1 MCLEFTQRLPTSFVG
16 LTGWPNASMAM
27 TLDTFTTTP
36 NVTIGLI
43 QKYFL
48 WSPVLIQ
55 MTKSIWKEW
64 NWWKPLV
71 KGQILAK
78 FVQEE
83 AATTKFDLNLCFD
96 WFWIIKLYRVSH
108 SETSENKWLWGV
120 EKSRLFWIMVPSGFM
135 SSGHLSFINQFSKN
149 CHWLASTASNRKGA
163 RFQYDISWFY
173 QNNIFSKHQIKAEFK
188 NLDDSEVLS
197 SDFPQTLEPLKP
209 QWPLQPQQPPWPQW
223 PLLPQFIKKK
233 ILILTVGSSLAPK
246 WPIQVP
252 FCGLDYQKSN
262 FSLILALFLWKAVEA
277 SVCYFFENW
286 LVKPKCHLV
295 SLVSLWDTQYEE
307 SDAICFF
314 RTMQT
319 FKC

>member
-83 AATTKFDLNLCFD
+83 AATTKFDLNLSFD

-173 QNNIFSKHQIKAEFK
+173 QNNIFSKHQNKAEFK

-223 PLLPQFIKKK
+223 PLLPQFIKKNTDPDGWIIPGTK
-233 ILILTVGSSLAPK
+233 MTNTGP
-246 WPIQVP
+246 
-252 FCGLDYQKSN
+252 
-262 FSLILALFLWKAVEA
+262 FLWTRLSKIQFFIDLSTISVEG
-277 SVCYFFENW
+277 CWGQCMLLFW
-286 LVKPKCHLV
+286 KLVGE
-295 SLVSLWDTQYEE
+295 TQIPF
-307 SDAICFF
+307 SFTRFTMRHPAIYFF